1 MVSLRET
8 MQSTATIA
16 SEPALTFPPGPPP
29 LSNNPVALLRYFLAF
44 RRDGIGFVR
53 RRFAKFG
60 DIYYS
65 NFRGSHLYLLRHP
78 EHINEVLVAQGAKF
92 KKTEKGLTARQLARY
107 LGSGLLTSNGDL
119 WRRQRRLINPAFNR
133 KSIEAH
139 GPAMV
144 ERAVRMLDGMP
155 DGGEVDLSREMMGLT
170 LGIVKKVLFDH
181 EGDGETDAVAR
192 AMTTFRKGASSP
204 QILADWLPLPGVRRS
219 KKALA
224 DMDDIIFAMI
234 DRRRA
239 EPEEKLSART
249 DLLSLL
255 IRTVDAEASGE
266 RISRKQLRD
275 ELLTMFLAGHDTTS
289 HLLTWTVYLLSQ
301 NPDVEKRLT
310 EELDRVLA
318 GRLPGVDD
326 LPAMPYGEQVL
337 NEAMRLYPP
346 AFVLS
351 RTATEDAKVSGFTI
365 PAGAEVVMWTYLAH
379 HDGRWFPDPERFDPD
394 RFAPDR
400 MTDIA
405 KKAFVPF
412 GAGTRTCIGKHF
424 AMMEARLL
432 LATMMQRAHFDLA
445 PGHVVQLDP
454 SVTLAP
460 KGGMPMRVT
469 RRSRGSAH

>member
-1 MVSLRET
+1 
-8 MQSTATIA
+8 MQSTAPLPR
-16 SEPALTFPPGPPP
+16 EQPLTFPPGPAP
-29 LSNNPVALLRYFLAF
+29 LSNNPLSLLLYFLKF

-53 RRFAKFG
+53 GRFATYG
-60 DIYYS
+60 DLYYS
-65 NFRGSHLYLLRHP
+65 NFRGSHLYLMRHP
-78 EHINEVLVAQGAKF
+78 DHIHEVLVAQGGKF
-92 KKTEKGLTARQLARY
+92 KKTEKGLTARQLARF
-107 LGSGLLTSNGDL
+107 LGSGLLTSNGEL

-144 ERAVRMLDGMP
+144 ERAARMLDGM
-155 DGGEVDLSREMMGLT
+155 DSGQRIDLSREMMGLT

-181 EGDGETDAVAR
+181 DGDGETDAVAR
-192 AMTTFRKGASSP
+192 AMTTFRQGASSP
-204 QILADWLPLPGVRRS
+204 QILADWLPLPGTRRA

-224 DMDDIIFAMI
+224 DMDDIIFGMI

-239 EPEEKLSART
+239 EPEEKLHGRT

-255 IRTVDAEASGE
+255 IRTVDAEAPGE

-289 HLLTWTVYLLSQ
+289 HLLTWSIYLLSQ
-301 NPDVEKRLT
+301 HPDVER
-310 EELDRVLA
+310 RVVSEIKDAL
-318 GRLPGVDD
+318 GDRLPDVAD
-326 LPAMPYGEQVL
+326 LPKMPYAELVL

-351 RTATEDAKVSGFTI
+351 RTATEDATIGGYTI

-379 HDGRWFPDPERFDPD
+379 HDARWFPEPERFAPE
-394 RFAPDR
+394 RFSQER
-400 MTDIA
+400 MTEMA

-424 AMMEARLL
+424 ALMEARLL
-432 LATMMQRAHFDLA
+432 LATMMQRMGFELA

-460 KGGMPMRVT
+460 KNGMPIIVR
-469 RRSRGSAH
+469 RRS